1 MMSEGSKV
9 TADHLRRDAYLYV
22 RQSTLHQVADNR
34 ESTKRQYGLKERA
47 VGLGWPLE
55 RVVVI
60 DEDLGQSASGATERT
75 GFERL
80 VGEVGLGKAGLV
92 LGLEVSRL
100 ARSSTEW
107 HRLLEICALTDTLI
121 LDEDGLYDPGHFNDR
136 LLLGLKGTMS
146 EAELHVLRARL
157 QGGLVNKARRGE
169 LRKDLPTGLVY
180 EAQGQV
186 VRDPDERVRSAVELF
201 FETFRRVGSAWGV
214 VRYFREEELGFPT
227 RLRRG
232 PNRGEVVFGRLNYPR
247 AIQILHNP
255 RYAGAYVWGRT
266 RTRRTPQGGVKITR
280 VAREEWPVL
289 IPDVHEGYISWQDY
303 EENLRRLRENAQARG
318 QEGRSPAREGPAL
331 LQGLALCGRCGER
344 MRVAYRVRAKGV
356 RVPSYR
362 CTRHLQHGGE
372 GCHTSVPGQVDE
384 VVGKLLVEAMTPL
397 SLEVSLQ
404 VSEELRARAEEVDR
418 LRRQEVERARYE
430 AELAERRYRRV
441 DPDNRHV
448 AAALEADWNAKLREL
463 ANGQER
469 YEREREA
476 DRQGLDESRRQEV
489 LCLATDFPLLWRDPK
504 TPHREKKRM
513 ARLLIEDVTLTA
525 DEEITAHVRFRGGA
539 IRTLIFPR
547 PRGAPDAR
555 RTDPAVL
562 KRIDRL
568 LDDRTDAEI
577 AEVLNRE
584 GLRTGTGLPFN
595 RDRVWNLRIR
605 WGIKS
610 RYDRL
615 RAQGWWTRQE
625 LAAHLNVSE
634 ATVRYWTK
642 RGRYSAIRADRYRW
656 LYQPPAH
663 APGGNGTGAPDPSS
677 ASPDPS
683 HLTNP
688 MQ

>member
-1 MMSEGSKV
+1 MMSERSKV

-34 ESTKRQYGLKERA
+34 ESTRRQYGLKERA
-47 VGLGWPLE
+47 VGLGWAQE

-157 QGGLVNKARRGE
+157 QGGLLNKARRGE

-180 EAQGQV
+180 DVRGQV
-186 VRDPDERVRSAVELF
+186 VRDPDERVRHALELF
-201 FETFRRVGSAWGV
+201 FETFRRVGSAWGL
-214 VRYFREEELGFPT
+214 VRYFRDEGLGFPL
-227 RLRRG
+227 RLRCG
-232 PNRGEVVFGRLNYPR
+232 PNRGEVIFGRLNHDR
-247 AIQILHNP
+247 AVKILHNP

-266 RTRRTPQGGVKITR
+266 RARRTPHGGVKIRR

-303 EENLRRLRENAQARG
+303 EENVRRLRENAQAQG
-318 QEGRSPAREGPAL
+318 QEGRSPPREGPAL

-344 MRVAYRVRAKGV
+344 MRVAYRVRTKGV

-362 CTRHLQHGGE
+362 CTRHFRDGGHA
-372 GCHTSVPGQVDE
+372 CHNSVPGQVDE
-384 VVGKLLVEAMTPL
+384 VVGELLVETMTPL

-404 VSEELRARAEEVDR
+404 ISDELRARAEEVDR
-418 LRRQEVERARYE
+418 LRRQEVEQARYE

-448 AAALEADWNAKLREL
+448 AGVLEADWNSKLRQCIE
-463 ANGQER
+463 AQER
-469 YEREREA
+469 YERERDA
-476 DRQGLDESRRQEV
+476 NRQGLDEDRRREI
-489 LCLATDFPLLWRDPK
+489 LRLATDFSRLWRHPE

-513 ARLLIEDVTLTA
+513 ARLLIEDVTLIGDA
-525 DEEITAHVRFRGGA
+525 KITVHIRFRGGA
-539 IRTLIFPR
+539 LRTLTFPR
-547 PRGAPDAR
+547 RRPTSNSR
-555 RTDPAVL
+555 RTEAAVI
-562 KRIDRL
+562 KRIDQL
-568 LDDRTDAEI
+568 LDEHTDAEI
-577 AEVLNRE
+577 AELLNRE

-595 RDRVWNLRIR
+595 KDRVWNLRIR
-605 WGIKS
+605 WGLKS
-610 RYDRL
+610 HYERL
-615 RAQGWWTRQE
+615 RARGWWTGRE
-625 LAAHLNVSE
+625 LAAHLNVSG
-634 ATVRYWTK
+634 ATVAYR
-642 RGRYSAIRADRYRW
+642 RGRGSYDAIRADGYRW
-656 LYQPPAH
+656 LYKPPHDARQ
-663 APGGNGTGAPDPSS
+663 GGGTGDPNP
-677 ASPDPS
+677 ASTGTDPV
-683 HLTNP
+683 HLTNA